1 MSRSRFPA
9 NGLHWML
16 GLLLLARG
24 DLSGSLA
31 AFERERAGG
40 DRTLYAR
47 EYTVAALNGQGWALL
62 ETGRAAEANA
72 AFRTSL
78 QSHSEQVRP
87 HLGLALVARREGH
100 AAASEEALAAAR
112 HAIDQLRQGGRG
124 VETALMSAAEN
135 VVQERNEHA
144 VDALESLLLQTD
156 SGPAGWIVPID
167 PLFRP
172 LTGSTRFQKVLE
184 RIAERAA

>member
-1 MSRSRFPA
+1 
-9 NGLHWML
+9 ML

-24 DLSGSLA
+24 DLSGSLT
-31 AFERERAGG
+31 AFERECGGG

-62 ETGRAAEANA
+62 ETGRLAEAGA
-72 AFRTSL
+72 AFQASL
-78 QSHSEQVRP
+78 QTHLEQVRP
-87 HLGLALVARREGH
+87 HLGLALVAQRQGDS
-100 AAASEEALAAAR
+100 AASEEALAAAR
-112 HAIDQLRQGGRG
+112 QATDQLRQGGRT
-124 VETALMSAAEN
+124 VEAGLMSAAEN

-144 VDALESLLLQTD
+144 VDVLESLLLQSD

-172 LTGSTRFQKVLE
+172 LTGSKRFPKVLE